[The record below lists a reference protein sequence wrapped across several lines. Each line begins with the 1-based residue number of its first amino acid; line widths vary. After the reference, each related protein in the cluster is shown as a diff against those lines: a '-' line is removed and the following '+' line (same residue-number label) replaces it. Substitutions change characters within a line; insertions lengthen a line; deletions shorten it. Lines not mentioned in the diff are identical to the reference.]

1 MTAICFAF
9 LHILLVLVPW
19 GERLRLFW
27 LLRAAEPQCTA
38 NHRTDRALA
47 PLASAPPA
55 AASGRSAGSP
65 DAAHSADGSGGSG
78 SPTAAI
84 RRSSVTVNHAREFE
98 LHGSDSESD
107 SSDAGGSG
115 SDSDNSDESS
125 CMEDAEGA
133 EVCWTHLGFMK
144 KLQLVELWLIMP
156 LLGDCF
162 IIWSASQQLSFSA
175 VGRLVRKDAVFL
187 GWASALYWVS
197 LVQHLERSPSFYIV
211 IITLKRASP
220 KVSKLLLGVA
230 PLFLAF
236 STLGMCVGQ
245 RVVVVVVVVVVRVWL
260 CGCVVVCV
268 RMCVCVCL
276 WVWLCGGRHFP
287 LDVFGVRRRR
297 YMFGSFADRFST
309 WPRTF
314 ITLFAVVNGGARPR
328 LWFDAAAQPS
338 SLSLPPSLFQTPC
351 GRRSTTCKRPTA
363 CGFRCW
369 RTCTCTRLCCCSCTW
384 C

>member
-1 MTAICFAF
+1 MVVLLSRVGVTPRPVCCSADIVAHCSGPQYSGATVLLVCQMTAICFAF

-268 RMCVCVCL
+268 CVCACA
-276 WVWLCGGRHFP
+276 C
-287 LDVFGVRRRR
+287 
-297 YMFGSFADRFST
+297 
-309 WPRTF
+309 
-314 ITLFAVVNGGARPR
+314 
-328 LWFDAAAQPS
+328 
-338 SLSLPPSLFQTPC
+338 
-351 GRRSTTCKRPTA
+351 A
-363 CGFRCW
+363 CGCGCAVDVTFLLTCLACAGAGTCLGRLPTGFPRGLGRSSRCLRW
-369 RTCTCTRLCCCSCTW
+369 
-384 C
+384 